1 MNLLRIIG
9 INELAYTELVLSIN
23 VRIIIRKVAFNMVK
37 ACKSKEYI
45 DGNAAIATE

>member
-23 VRIIIRKVAFNMVK
+23 VRIISRKVALNMVK
-37 ACKSKEYI
+37 ACRSKEYA
-45 DGNAAIATE
+45 DGNTAIATE